1 MRFEEDMA
9 ITKDKKKEIVSKLK
23 KVFDDAKTIVFVNFH
38 GLNVSDTT
46 SIRKELRKNNI
57 GYFVAKKTLVGK
69 ALDGKKFEGEI
80 PKLEGELGLVYSD
93 DQLSPAREIYNFSK
107 KHKEKLSILGGIFE
121 NKFQNKEKI
130 TELAQIPDI
139 LTLRGMFVN
148 LVNSPIQRFVVVLN
162 EIQKR

>member
-1 MRFEEDMA
+1 MA
-9 ITKDKKKEIVSKLK
+9 ITKEKKVEIISKLK
-23 KVFDDAKTIVFVNFH
+23 SIFDNAKTVVFVNFH

-57 GYFVAKKTLVGK
+57 GYLVAKKTLVGK
-69 ALDGKKFEGEI
+69 ALDGKKFEGEV
-80 PKLEGELGLVYSD
+80 PKLDGELGLVYSD

-121 NKFQNKEKI
+121 NKYQDKERI
-130 TELAQIPDI
+130 TELAQIPNM
-139 LTLRGMFVN
+139 LVLRGMFVN
-148 LVNSPIQRFVVVLN
+148 LINSPIQRFAVVLN